1 MSPNFLFCWPNA
13 VFCIDNPNKIT
24 QDLLQAGSS
33 TGADVEAVKVKVTQK
48 MNTETTSFYAASR
61 VWNDGIVLPQET
73 RKVVRQCLEVVNA
86 YRQRDQPKAQVI
98 RM

>member
-1 MSPNFLFCWPNA
+1 M
-13 VFCIDNPNKIT
+13 FCIDNPNKIT